1 MPPQAD
7 AIRPQRW
14 NTSTAKDDLE
24 NFMKKR
30 TVRVALIAALAASAT
45 FTTAVVRADVVITRS
60 TSVQGGGAMAFANM
74 TGSTKTTISGNRSRT
89 DTDTKM
95 QSKLVGFLARNALGP
110 SAEIVLLDE
119 DRIVHLNL
127 NKKEYTETTFEQ
139 MRAQLQKA
147 SDQMNSGAQQRQ
159 QPSAVDQS
167 KCEWLPAKVSVNKT
181 GEKGQFAGFDSER
194 SIITAVQPCQDKE
207 SGSICDVAIILD
219 LWTANDFAENA
230 EVRKFYGAYTAK
242 MGLDQASLQDATQRA
257 KALFAQYPGIW
268 TEVASKM
275 QGLKGYPVKTGFTL
289 ALGGAQCKDSKAQ
302 QSAAQSDQSDDSSN
316 GPGGLAGVMAGKLGG
331 LFHKK
336 SDADAPPAAPAP
348 TVTPAPVPPGDV
360 ALMTVS
366 SQLVSVSTDGASADT
381 FTVPADFKRQELKS
395 Q

>member
-1 MPPQAD
+1 MQ
-7 AIRPQRW
+7 
-14 NTSTAKDDLE
+14 
-24 NFMKKR
+24 KK
-30 TVRVALIAALAASAT
+30 TVRVVLLAAVAGSFT
-45 FTTAVVRADVVITRS
+45 FLTTLVRADVVITRS
-60 TSVQGGGAMAFANM
+60 MSVQGGGAMAFANM
-74 TGSTKTTISGNRSRT
+74 TGTTKTTISGSKSRT

-139 MRAQLQKA
+139 MREQLQKA
-147 SDQMNSGAQQRQ
+147 TDQMNSSAQQRQ
-159 QPSAVDQS
+159 QPSAIDQS
-167 KCEWLPAKVSVNKT
+167 KCEWLPARVTVNKT
-181 GEKGQFAGFDSER
+181 GEKAQFGGFDSER
-194 SIITAVQPCQDKE
+194 SVITAVQPCQDKD

-219 LWTANDFAENA
+219 LWTASGFSENP

-242 MGLDQASLQDATQRA
+242 MGLDQASLQDAAQRA
-257 KALFAQYPGIW
+257 KALFSQYPGVW

-275 QGLKGYPVKTGFTL
+275 QSLKGYPVKTGFTL

-302 QSAAQSDQSDDSSN
+302 QAQSDQSDDSS
-316 GPGGLAGVMAGKLGG
+316 GGSGGLTGALAGKLGG

-336 SDADAPPAAPAP
+336 SDADAPAAAPAP
-348 TVTPAPVPPGDV
+348 TTTPVPVPPGEV
-360 ALMTVS
+360 VLMTVS
-366 SQLVSVSTDGASADT
+366 SQLMSVSSDGASADA
-381 FTVPADFKRQELKS
+381 FTVPADFKRQELKT

>member
-1 MPPQAD
+1 
-7 AIRPQRW
+7 
-14 NTSTAKDDLE
+14 
-24 NFMKKR
+24 MKKN
-30 TVRVALIAALAASAT
+30 TVRATLIAALAGGAAFMT
-45 FTTAVVRADVVITRS
+45 GMVRADVIVTRS
-60 TSVQGGGAMAFANM
+60 MSVQGGGAMAFANM
-74 TGSTKTTISGNRSRT
+74 TGTTKTTISGTRSRT

-95 QSKLVGFLARNALGP
+95 QSKLVGFLARNAVGP

-147 SDQMNSGAQQRQ
+147 TDQMNSGAEQRQ
-159 QPSAVDQS
+159 QPSVVDQS
-167 KCEWLPAKVSVNKT
+167 KCEWLPARISDKKT
-181 GEKGQFAGFDSER
+181 GEKAQFGGYDSER
-194 SIITAVQPCQDKE
+194 SVITAVQPCQDKDT
-207 SGSICDVAIILD
+207 GSICEVAIILD
-219 LWTANDFAENA
+219 VWTAGGFSENA

-257 KALFAQYPGIW
+257 KTLFSQYPGVW
-268 TEVASKM
+268 SEVASRM
-275 QGLKGYPVKTGFTL
+275 QSLKGYPVKTGFTL

-302 QSAAQSDQSDDSSN
+302 QAQAQSGESDDSSS
-316 GPGGLAGVMAGKLGG
+316 GSGGLAGVMAGKLGG

-336 SDADAPPAAPAP
+336 SDADAPAAAPAP
-348 TVTPAPVPPGDV
+348 TTTAVPVPPGDV

-366 SQLVSVSTDGASADT
+366 SELVSVSTDGAGADA
-381 FTVPADFKRQELKS
+381 FTVPADFKKRELKS